1 LGGPET
7 WGEADDEAGTMGE
20 ALGIDLR
27 VAVCAAAR
35 RRGDEV
41 APCQLGDGTAT
52 AAAVDLMPVGAGAVA
67 DAVGATAAML
77 ASVAGRALGGEPTA
91 SAETVAVAFAAAPDD
106 GPRVLAQR
114 AAAAAFPAPLLVP
127 RPVAI
132 AAWSLHHTPRPER
145 SLLAVLDVDAGSVS
159 AALVRRGRDGLDL
172 VGRPAAL
179 PPAGDDVD
187 LAAHLDGAVGRLLSI
202 VAGAG
207 LTPRDLEAV
216 LLAGEPPWL
225 DQLAVQ
231 AGVATGAATAIDPQ
245 PELAAALGAALLAG
259 GPERRRL
266 DPAGLALLGPG
277 LVPHAAPDAA
287 GGGLGDAVG
296 DALGDALAG
305 RTGDVGAGIGAMLQ
319 AAGGDGGAGGG
330 LGDAAGG
337 ALDGADVHALAGPKD
352 APGQAAGTLSGPKD
366 APGEVSGTLSGP
378 KEAPGGLPGRRAGG
392 RGRLAAGALA
402 AAVAVVVI
410 GGAVAGS
417 LGGGDDESA
426 VETEDVGAT
435 EPDDEPTTTDDDDDD
450 TTSTTGATTTVPGST
465 TLVDDDGDP
474 ATPPV
479 PADPATGD
487 PVPPTP
493 GPGDPPATPGTTAAP
508 GTTAPTT
515 TAPRDTTPPTVDRLG
530 RSPAQLTVDNGS
542 EFCEYPKTG
551 QAVAAVSDASGIKS
565 VTLSYSGNGHSGGG
579 SMSLSGASWT
589 GTIGP
594 FPQNQLGVG
603 ATATITWSVTATDN
617 AGNRITQSGPTLTL
631 HGC

>member
-77 ASVAGRALGGEPTA
+77 SSVAGRALGGEPME
-91 SAETVAVAFAAAPDD
+91 SVETVAVAFAVTPDD
-106 GPRVLAQR
+106 GPRVLAHQ
-114 AAAAAFPAPLLVP
+114 AAAAAFATPLLVP

-132 AAWSLHHTPRPER
+132 AAWSLHHAPRQQG

-159 AALVRRGRDGLDL
+159 AALVRRLRDGLDL
-172 VGRPAAL
+172 VGRAAAL

-187 LAAHLDGAVGRLLSI
+187 LAAHLDGAVGLLLSI

-207 LTPRDLEAV
+207 LAPRDLDAV

-225 DQLAVQ
+225 AQLAVQ
-231 AGVATGAATAIDPQ
+231 AGVATGAATAVDPQ

-277 LVPHAAPDAA
+277 LVPHAVPDAP
-287 GGGLGDAVG
+287 GDGLGDAVG
-296 DALGDALAG
+296 DAVGDALAG
-305 RTGDVGAGIGAMLQ
+305 RTGDVGAGVGAMLN
-319 AAGGDGGAGGG
+319 AAGGDGGDGGG

-337 ALDGADVHALAGPKD
+337 ALGGGDVHTLAGPKD
-352 APGQAAGTLSGPKD
+352 APGHVSGTLAGPKD
-366 APGEVSGTLSGP
+366 APGG
-378 KEAPGGLPGRRAGG
+378 APGGGGPGGRPGGLAGG

-402 AAVAVVVI
+402 AVVAVVVI
-410 GGAVAGS
+410 GAAVAGS

-426 VETEDVGAT
+426 VETEDVGAA
-435 EPDDEPTTTDDDDDD
+435 EADDEPTTTDDDDD
-450 TTSTTGATTTVPGST
+450 TPTTGATTTVPGTT

-479 PADPATGD
+479 PADPVTGD
-487 PVPPTP
+487 PVTPTP
-493 GPGDPPATPGTTAAP
+493 GPGDPPASPGTTAAP

-515 TAPRDTTPPTVDRLG
+515 TAPRDTTPPTIDRLG
-530 RSPAQLTVDNGS
+530 RSPVQLTVDNGS
-542 EFCEYPKTG
+542 EFCEYPKTA
-551 QAVAAVSDASGIKS
+551 QAIAAVSDASGIRS

-579 SMSLSGASWT
+579 SMSLSGASWI

-603 ATATITWSVTATDN
+603 ATAIITWSVTAVDN
-617 AGNRITQSGPTLTL
+617 AGNKLTQSGPTLTL